1 MPVGDPRQASAATET
16 GTITNDAEVELP
28 EGQEQRLAVVVQ
40 HEHGAELGLLT
51 PDVPLTIGRG
61 EPSILRINDR
71 RLSRVHARFV
81 LSDHRV
87 TVEDLDSKNGSRIAG
102 RRIDKAYLEIG
113 DEVRLGGLPARIHA
127 LGSTGQSLRF
137 EGDEP
142 FRRAVEEESA
152 RARQFHRPFA
162 LLVVRAPRVQRG
174 GDSASHEEH
183 VHRWLE
189 RVHDRLRPVDRIA
202 PYGSNAMQ
210 LLLPETGP
218 EEALRIAR
226 AIATAPQ
233 GSGPSL
239 VVGVSLYP
247 GTAGTVEEL
256 IELARAAANRAGSE
270 HPVEVTSTAPWFD
283 SSTVA
288 GDTVIAGAA
297 MRGLL
302 DTAHQVAA
310 SRVPVILQGETG
322 TGKEVLARFLHDQGP
337 RRAQR
342 MVRVNCGA
350 IPKELVESTL
360 FGYERGA
367 FTGAGQQKQGVF
379 EEAHGG
385 TVFLDEIGEMPLA
398 AQVAL
403 LRVLETGSFSRVGA
417 SKEITVDV
425 RIIAAT
431 HRDLE
436 GMVAAGS
443 FREDLYYRLNAIL
456 LAIPPLRER
465 ADELEPL
472 VHRFLR
478 LANEG
483 NGRNVQGFESATLE
497 LLRAYSWPGNVR
509 ELKNAIERAVVVAR
523 GALLAPGDL
532 PARVQ
537 AAGAVAERPVS
548 KPSPAARAAPGL
560 EPEGASRS
568 HDQVR
573 DYEANL
579 LRETLV
585 ATGWNRTEAAK
596 RLGLPVR
603 TLSYRMQILGLKKP

>member
-1 MPVGDPRQASAATET
+1 MHAEHPRQASDGTKTET
-16 GTITNDAEVELP
+16 LSTGAEVGRA
-28 EGQEQRLAVVVQ
+28 EGDAQRLAVVVH
-40 HEHGAELGLLT
+40 HESGVELGLLT
-51 PDVPLTIGRG
+51 PEVPLTLGRA
-61 EPSILRINDR
+61 EPSVLCVNDR
-71 RLSRVHARFV
+71 RLSRVHARFL
-81 LSDHRV
+81 LSDNRI
-87 TVEDLDSKNGSRIAG
+87 TVEDLGSKNGSWIAG
-102 RRIDKAYLEIG
+102 RRIEKAFLEVG
-113 DEVRLGGLPARIHA
+113 DELRLGGVSVRIHA
-127 LGSTGQSLRF
+127 LGRSGQSLRF

-142 FRRAVEEESA
+142 FRRAVEEEAA

-162 LLVVRAPRVQRG
+162 LLVVRAARARRDGAPP
-174 GDSASHEEH
+174 SIEEH
-183 VHRWLE
+183 VHRWAE
-189 RVHDRLRPVDRIA
+189 RVHGQLRSVDRMA
-202 PYGSNAMQ
+202 PYGADAVQ

-218 EEALRIAR
+218 EDAVRIAR
-226 AIATAPQ
+226 AIAAAPR
-233 GSGPSL
+233 GSGTPL

-247 GTAGTVEEL
+247 GAADTVEAL
-256 IELARAAANRAGSE
+256 VELARAAANRAAPE

-283 SSTVA
+283 SSTGA
-288 GDTVIAGAA
+288 GGSLIAGAA
-297 MRGLL
+297 MRALL
-302 DTAHQVAA
+302 ATARQVSA

-322 TGKEVLARFLHDQGP
+322 TGKEVLARFLHDEGP

-350 IPKELVESTL
+350 IPRELVESTL
-360 FGYERGA
+360 FGHERGA
-367 FTGAGQQKQGVF
+367 FTGAGQLKQGVF

-403 LRVLETGSFSRVGA
+403 LRVLETGAFSRVGA
-417 SKEITVDV
+417 SKELTVDV
-425 RIIAAT
+425 RVIAAT

-465 ADELEPL
+465 LDELEPL

-483 NGRNVQGFESATLE
+483 NGRNVQGLEPATLE

-532 PARVQ
+532 PVRVQ
-537 AAGAVAERPVS
+537 AAGAAERPAS
-548 KPSPAARAAPGL
+548 APAPPGLAAPGL
-560 EPEGASRS
+560 EREDAAPARKQMRG
-568 HDQVR
+568 
-573 DYEANL
+573 YEAQL
-579 LRETLV
+579 LQEALV
-585 ATGWNRTEAAK
+585 ATGWNRSEAAK
-596 RLGLPVR
+596 RLGIPVR
-603 TLSYRMQILGLKKP
+603 TLSYRMKVHGLKKP